1 MDSKEGISAW
11 QFEPRT
17 MPKTAVRQRSITNYL
32 LLILSLEKIIQ
43 YVVVS
48 LSLFYD
54 YGGVR
59 STIAVDYRALLVSGA
74 VIAFLFGVAFL
85 ALIQEKRWGV
95 HLLILLA
102 AFDIVGEFVAQG
114 TLFVTI
120 NISIIVASVT
130 LLLCYNELRNL
141 QKTKTTN

>member
-1 MDSKEGISAW
+1 
-11 QFEPRT
+11 

-114 TLFVTI
+114 TLLVTI